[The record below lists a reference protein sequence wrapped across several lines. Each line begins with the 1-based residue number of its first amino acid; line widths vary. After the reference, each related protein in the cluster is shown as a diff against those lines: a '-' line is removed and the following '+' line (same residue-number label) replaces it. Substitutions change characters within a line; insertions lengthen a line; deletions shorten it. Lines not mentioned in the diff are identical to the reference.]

1 MSLTRNEQPS
11 ALVRKQYY
19 VSRAHVAKLERLARR
34 AGPGVTAADVVRRS
48 IDAYDPDRDEPSD
61 DELGAALRAAS
72 EAVDRTIGRVREV
85 RERVRQARADEVDRE
100 TVLREVH
107 AWAESSPAEFERLVE
122 LFRARR

>member
-1 MSLTRNEQPS
+1 MPLARNGKRS

-61 DELGAALRAAS
+61 DELASALRAAS
-72 EAVDRTIGRVREV
+72 EVVDRTIGRVREV
-85 RERVRQARADEVDRE
+85 RERVRRARADEVDRE
-100 TVLREVH
+100 ADLREVR
-107 AWAESSPAEFERLVE
+107 AWAESSPAEFQRVAE